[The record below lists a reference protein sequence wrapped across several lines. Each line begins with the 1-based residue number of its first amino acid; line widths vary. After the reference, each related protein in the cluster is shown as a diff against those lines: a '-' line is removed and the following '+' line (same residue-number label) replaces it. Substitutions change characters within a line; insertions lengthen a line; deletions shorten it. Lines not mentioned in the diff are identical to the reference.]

1 MTAASLTAARE
12 ALLKVLSAVPAI
24 GIVHSRERFASSEAE
39 FRKLYQYTL
48 AQAEDAFGVDPHI
61 RGWYVR
67 RTATTE
73 VNANGRLLSE
83 HRWLIRGYMA
93 FKDAVASEL
102 IFDDLVERIRAA
114 VRVDTTLG
122 LPGLLGGSI
131 ESERGVQ
138 VASAG
143 PVMFTGLLCHS
154 AMLELS
160 TRSWADWRKA

>member
-1 MTAASLTAARE
+1 M
-12 ALLKVLSAVPAI
+12 
-24 GIVHSRERFASSEAE
+24 
-39 FRKLYQYTL
+39 
-48 AQAEDAFGVDPHI
+48 
-61 RGWYVR
+61 R

-122 LPGLLGGSI
+122 LPGLLGLL
-131 ESERGVQ
+131 
-138 VASAG
+138 
-143 PVMFTGLLCHS
+143 GLLGLH
-154 AMLELS
+154 L
-160 TRSWADWRKA
+160 RG